1 MKSIKYIFWGV
12 IILIFFAK
20 VFVDE
25 DPQLALP
32 VITSEYKADVQLIE
46 ESIRNGDYDTAM
58 PVITSLLVKLDIH
71 QNNLRVWLFTQQ
83 AHIHNTRQ
91 HFHYA
96 IESLKQ
102 ANLWASDPHY
112 YDAKIDT
119 VQAIIDERQTE
130 RDGYDS
136 YQNSRNSGLA
146 KRLKNDVTI
155 AYIYLDDNKWSKWS
169 AKLRQKNHFNIDQ
182 VTRWYKTQANHY
194 DVDNLNI
201 DVRYFYVKSPKG
213 LSKEWLREAAFF
225 KHAQSLI
232 AQQLGF
238 ANFKAFTDAIANH
251 NPYHDVALVF
261 HSNNQARSFAMSC
274 ANIKHNRCK
283 NEYVMLTEKM
293 NNNPYSWATQQVQSH
308 EILHLFGAADL
319 YNIKAAKNYAVTDLM
334 NYYSQE
340 LKYAS
345 IEPITA
351 WAIGW
356 ANLPKT
362 PFNVEPTQD

>member
-1 MKSIKYIFWGV
+1 MKTIKYTFWFFITLFIFTAM
-12 IILIFFAK
+12 FEA
-20 VFVDE
+20 E
-25 DPQLALP
+25 NTP
-32 VITSEYKADVQLIE
+32 ITLSDIATEYKADVQHIE
-46 ESIRNGDYDTAM
+46 ESINNGDYDKAM
-58 PVITSLLVKLDIH
+58 PLITSLLAKLDIK
-71 QNNLRVWLFTQQ
+71 QNDLRVWLFTQQ
-83 AHIHNTRQ
+83 AYIHNTRQ

-96 IESLKQ
+96 VDSLKQ
-102 ANLWASDPHY
+102 AKLWSDVPHS
-112 YDAKIDT
+112 YDAKINT
-119 VQAIIDERQTE
+119 IQAIIDERQTE
-130 RDGYDS
+130 RDIYNS

-182 VTRWYKTQANHY
+182 VTRWYKIQADQY
-194 DVDNLNI
+194 DVDSLNI

-232 AQQLGF
+232 AQQLGYTD
-238 ANFKAFTDAIANH
+238 FKAFTDALANH

-261 HSNNQARSFAMSC
+261 HTNNQARSFAMSC
-274 ANIKHNRCK
+274 ANIRHNRCK

-293 NNNPYSWATQQVQSH
+293 NHNPYSWATQQVQSH

-319 YNIKAAKNYAVTDLM
+319 YNIKAAKDYAVTDLM

>member
-1 MKSIKYIFWGV
+1 MKLISILFWV
-12 IILIFFAK
+12 SLVLISLAK
-20 VFVDE
+20 VF
-25 DPQLALP
+25 
-32 VITSEYKADVQLIE
+32 TSDGGQTKLLQVSSDYQIEVQEIDDLLKRG
-46 ESIRNGDYDTAM
+46 SDDTAM
-58 PVITSLLVKLDIH
+58 PLITALIHKINTEQNSLLV
-71 QNNLRVWLFTQQ
+71 WLHSQQ
-83 AHIHNTRQ
+83 AQIHRNRQ
-91 HFHYA
+91 HYHYA
-96 IESLKQ
+96 IDSLKQ
-102 ANLWASDPHY
+102 ASLLLKNSWYIEKKISHLQAS
-112 YDAKIDT
+112 IDR
-119 VQAIIDERQTE
+119 QQKERTFN
-130 RDGYDS
+130 DS
-136 YQNSRNSGLA
+136 YSNSRNSGIA

-182 VTRWYKTQANHY
+182 VTQWYQTQANHY
-194 DVDNLNI
+194 DVDSLNI

-232 AQQLGF
+232 AQQLGYTD
-238 ANFKAFTDAIANH
+238 FKAFTDALANH

-261 HSNNQARSFAMSC
+261 HTNNQARSFAISC
-274 ANIKHNRCK
+274 ANIRHNRCK

-293 NNNPYSWATQQVQSH
+293 NHNPYSWATQQVQSH
-308 EILHLFGAADL
+308 EILHLFGASDL
-319 YNIKAAKNYAVTDLM
+319 YNIKAAKDYAVTDLM

-340 LKYAS
+340 LKYAT